1 MKYTVPALLLAV
13 MVGYIAGWLNS
24 RPASVLQTPAREQA
38 QAQTDERPL
47 PPEIPPVPNPPLYPD
62 PPNRAMHWSLDEL
75 RRIYAAR
82 LAAVGNSTASASPP
96 AASFQG
102 QSFRTHRIGASF
114 RVQGA
119 VAQLS
124 NRAGVLS
131 LLDDADQHEGVTDF
145 YVLLGGSGQ
154 IVTDGVIENRV
165 HGSTPRSA
173 TRTGAKVTNIFGG
186 EFNGQPIRDGNTHDV
201 KAGDWLAIPPNVPH
215 WPGFNAGEGLMYVMV
230 KINIGLYP
238 PNLMY

>member
-1 MKYTVPALLLAV
+1 MKYTVPALLLAA

-24 RPASVLQTPAREQA
+24 SPASVIQTPAREA
-38 QAQTDERPL
+38 QAQGDARPL
-47 PPEIPPVPNPPLYPD
+47 PPEIPPVSNPPLYPD

-75 RRIYAAR
+75 RQVYEAR
-82 LAAVGNSTASASPP
+82 LAAVGKSTTPP

-114 RVQGA
+114 RVQSD
-119 VAQLS
+119 VAHLS

-131 LLDDADQHEGVTDF
+131 LVDDADQHEGVTDF
-145 YVLLGGSGQ
+145 YVYLGGSGQ

-165 HGSTPRSA
+165 YGSTPRSA
-173 TRTGAKVTNIFGG
+173 AATGAKVTTIFGG
-186 EFNGQPIRDGNTHDV
+186 EFNGQPIRDGTTYDV